1 MRKSSTWIA
10 AVLVGAAALAARTA
24 AACGDKFVVLG
35 RSVRAELM
43 RRSAHPASI
52 LLYNNPASRIP
63 TAEKEYRLASM
74 LKQAGHKILVLQD
87 QVQLDEA
94 LTSRGFDI
102 VLTDYTDSSS
112 VDQMAR
118 AASPDTVV
126 IPVLYK
132 PSAAELAEAEK
143 QFGCVVRTS
152 KKDDDVL
159 AVVDEAMSS
168 RGKGLAVRC
177 PKPK

>member
-1 MRKSSTWIA
+1 MRQSSTWIA

-35 RSVRAELM
+35 RGVRAENM

-52 LLYNNPASRIP
+52 LLYSNPASRIP
-63 TAEKEYRLASM
+63 AADKEYRLATT

-87 QVQLDEA
+87 RIQLDEA
-94 LTSRGFDI
+94 LTSRDFDV
-102 VLTDYTDSSS
+102 VLTDYTDASS
-112 VDQMAR
+112 VDQTAR

-132 PSAAELAEAEK
+132 PSTAELAEVEK
-143 QFGCVVRTS
+143 QFGCFVGTS
-152 KKDDDVL
+152 KKDDDLL
-159 AVVDEAMSS
+159 AVVEEVMKR
-168 RGKGLAVRC
+168 RGKGLAVTC